1 MNAFERNLHE
11 DWSALKGLLCLAQL
25 DEFERRLSAL
35 IAAME
40 LCEDRSWLV
49 GDC

>member
-1 MNAFERNLHE
+1 MNAFESNVLD
-11 DWSALKGLLCLAQL
+11 DWWACRKLLILTEL
-25 DEFERRLSAL
+25 DEFNRRFIAL

-40 LCEDRSWLV
+40 LCENRTWLV